1 MILSSPV
8 SRRKLP
14 AQITGLLSP
23 SEVVT
28 DLLDGT
34 AQLVDVV
41 MILNHMAVGA
51 GVECGDSVLKNPIY
65 AGAYT
70 YGRSKTTT
78 RLEAGQK
85 RVFRQKKNRR
95 EDWTVLIMD
104 HHESYIDWDVYQS
117 NQTMI
122 ANNEN
127 ARGGA
132 VRGPIKH
139 GEALLA
145 GLLRCGHCGAKL
157 LAQHPGPR
165 VIRYQCSGYLL
176 NRDHACCVMFGGLR
190 ADRLV
195 SEQLLQCLTPFGIE
209 AAIEAI
215 ENLRGASDERI
226 QQKALALEHARY
238 EVTGARRQYDGVD
251 PANRLVAAE
260 LERRWNQA
268 LTTEAHL
275 EAELATLQQGR
286 EHPLSDA
293 QKRELLA
300 LARDLPRLWDDPQSS
315 PEHKKRLLRIALK
328 EIIATSDGE
337 TIRLVLHWQ
346 G

>member
-104 HHESYIDWDVYQS
+104 HHESYIDW
-117 NQTMI
+117 
-122 ANNEN
+122 
-127 ARGGA
+127 
-132 VRGPIKH
+132 
-139 GEALLA
+139 
-145 GLLRCGHCGAKL
+145 LRPAKL
-157 LAQHPGPR
+157 L
-165 VIRYQCSGYLL
+165 
-176 NRDHACCVMFGGLR
+176 D
-190 ADRLV
+190 
-195 SEQLLQCLTPFGIE
+195 
-209 AAIEAI
+209 
-215 ENLRGASDERI
+215 
-226 QQKALALEHARY
+226 
-238 EVTGARRQYDGVD
+238 
-251 PANRLVAAE
+251 
-260 LERRWNQA
+260 
-268 LTTEAHL
+268 
-275 EAELATLQQGR
+275 
-286 EHPLSDA
+286 
-293 QKRELLA
+293 
-300 LARDLPRLWDDPQSS
+300 
-315 PEHKKRLLRIALK
+315 
-328 EIIATSDGE
+328 
-337 TIRLVLHWQ
+337 
-346 G
+346 